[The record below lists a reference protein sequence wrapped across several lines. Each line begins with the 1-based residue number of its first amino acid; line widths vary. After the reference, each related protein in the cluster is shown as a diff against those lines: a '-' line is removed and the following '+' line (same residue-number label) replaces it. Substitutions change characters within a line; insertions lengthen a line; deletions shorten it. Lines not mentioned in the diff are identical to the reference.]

1 MNGCTRNGW
10 IGTLGLVLLLGACGE
25 SGDQSQGADGA
36 SQDSSSLATNQQTPD
51 PAQGESGT
59 QGTTIRAAG
68 YEIIIRNAD
77 DAQTTRIEIVRDGNT
92 YWTRAAR
99 GLAPRRTLVD
109 GNGTVAPGSD
119 ITGDGIADLVLRE
132 EGPDGPRFIVLSLG
146 QEIDVIAELE
156 ASPEG
161 KAGFR
166 DYDGDGVLEFV
177 TLDPTFKDILGPQS
191 PTVILRYERGA
202 YRLSTED
209 MARPEPTMEQM
220 EPVIERILLSE
231 EWDAGKVPSELWERA
246 ADLVYSGYQDLAER
260 FIRWCWPDGRE
271 GLDAFLTTF
280 RQAMAQSPYAR
291 ELIGDPAGGGISASP
306 GQDAGNEAGAPAM
319 DDAQDDGQ
327 DGSGG

>member
-1 MNGCTRNGW
+1 MNGRTQNGW
-10 IGTLGLVLLLGACGE
+10 IGALGLVLLLGACGE
-25 SGDQSQGADGA
+25 SGDTSQSADSAG
-36 SQDSSSLATNQQTPD
+36 QDASSLATNQQTPD
-51 PAQGESGT
+51 ASEGVSGA

-68 YEIIIRNAD
+68 YEIVIRTAD

-109 GNGTVAPGSD
+109 GGGTVAPGSD

-146 QEIDVIAELE
+146 QEVDVVAELE

-161 KAGFR
+161 RAGFR

-177 TLDPTFKDILGPQS
+177 TLDPTFKDILGAQS
-191 PTVILRYERGA
+191 PTVILRYERGG

-220 EPVIERILLSE
+220 EPVIEQILLSE
-231 EWDAGKVPSELWERA
+231 EWDAGRVPSELWERA

-260 FIRWCWPDGRE
+260 FIRWCWPDGRD

-280 RQAMAQSPYAR
+280 RQAVAQSPYGR
-291 ELIGDPAGGGISASP
+291 ELIGESVGSGATDAP
-306 GQDAGNEAGAPAM
+306 GQDAGNETGSPPRDDVQ
-319 DDAQDDGQ
+319 DDAGDS
-327 DGSGG
+327 SGG